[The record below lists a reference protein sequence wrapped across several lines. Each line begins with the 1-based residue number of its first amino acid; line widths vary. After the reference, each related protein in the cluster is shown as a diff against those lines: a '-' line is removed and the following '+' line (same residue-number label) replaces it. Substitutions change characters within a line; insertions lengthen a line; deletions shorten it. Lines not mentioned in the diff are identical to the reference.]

1 MYIFADESTCIHSMI
16 VSCIIEQGLCIPC
29 NMWASLFYTTLS
41 LPPSEKKKKRKDAW
55 LCTALQFYESQ
66 EAVGPGIL
74 SQTQAKAAAWLYL
87 YSMACALRINSNTD
101 NGSQFCTGERIWI
114 PLDRYWQEN
123 LFCWSPFQSPELAG
137 AVILSLK
144 PKRSCVK
151 VACISA

>member
-1 MYIFADESTCIHSMI
+1 MYIFADEYTFIHTMI

-29 NMWASLFYTTLS
+29 NMWASLFNTTLS
-41 LPPSEKKKKRKDAW
+41 LPPSDKKKRC
-55 LCTALQFYESQ
+55 LALYCF
-66 EAVGPGIL
+66 AIL
-74 SQTQAKAAAWLYL
+74 WEPRGSRTRRPITDTGKAAAWLYL

-101 NGSQFCTGERIWI
+101 NGSQFCTEERIWI

-123 LFCWSPFQSPELAG
+123 LFCWSPFRSPELAG